1 MYVCI
6 SYSLTLIH
14 SCRKI
19 QLDSN
24 FSSLPNHH
32 YKMFVGVCSIRFI
45 RNFVRSLV
53 HLFVFVAV
61 VYFVVILFNNNC
73 AFKYNNINKLTT
85 DHFEFLIILGSLF
98 FRLFLF
104 STNCTIIRLWRLR
117 TRECGGTGELEVLR
131 TLLCFPCYYCRVFFY
146 SQFYCFWLFLQLG
159 FFVVLV
165 KYTNNAKITR

>member
-98 FRLFLF
+98 FSIVFVFNKLYDYQALEIV
-104 STNCTIIRLWRLR
+104 NK
-117 TRECGGTGELEVLR
+117 ECGGTGELEVLR
-131 TLLCFPCYYCRVFFY
+131 TLLCFPCYYCRVFSTHNFIA
-146 SQFYCFWLFLQLG
+146 SG
-159 FFVVLV
+159 FFL
-165 KYTNNAKITR
+165 